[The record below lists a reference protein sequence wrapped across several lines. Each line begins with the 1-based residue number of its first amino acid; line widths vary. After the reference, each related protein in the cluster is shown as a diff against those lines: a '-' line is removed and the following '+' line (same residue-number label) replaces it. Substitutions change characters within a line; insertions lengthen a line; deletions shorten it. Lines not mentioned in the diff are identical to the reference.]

1 MRKGINSLCGVVHD
15 RMGHDVRLG
24 DVFIFINRSRT
35 TMKLLHA
42 EDGGIV
48 LYVKRLEEG
57 TFRLPAY
64 DSRSRSYPMEWRNLV
79 MMVEGISDN
88 PNERL
93 KRLKASRKGWL
104 LLKVFSCIRLRIY
117 RKISIFTSYKEIE
130 TDDSAGYNGT
140 DNQESAGADSR
151 SPGD

>member
-1 MRKGINSLCGVVHD
+1 MFCLNDTMRYFLCPGKTDMRKGIN
-15 RMGHDVRLG
+15 
-24 DVFIFINRSRT
+24 IFINRSRT

-42 EDGGIV
+42 EDGGMV

-64 DSRSRSYPMEWRNLV
+64 DSRSRSYPMEWRDLV

-93 KRLKASRKGWL
+93 KRLKASRKDG
-104 LLKVFSCIRLRIY
+104 FY
-117 RKISIFTSYKEIE
+117 
-130 TDDSAGYNGT
+130 
-140 DNQESAGADSR
+140 
-151 SPGD
+151 

>member
-1 MRKGINSLCGVVHD
+1 MRYFLCPGKTDMRKGINSLCGGVHD
-15 RMGHDVRLG
+15 RMGHDVRLS
-24 DVFIFINRSRT
+24 DVFIFINRSRS

-42 EDGGIV
+42 EDGGMV

-64 DSRSRSYPMEWRNLV
+64 DSRSRSYPMEWRDLV

-93 KRLKASRKGWL
+93 KRLKASRK
-104 LLKVFSCIRLRIY
+104 
-117 RKISIFTSYKEIE
+117 
-130 TDDSAGYNGT
+130 NGFY
-140 DNQESAGADSR
+140 
-151 SPGD
+151 